1 MLAPRERQRFLM
13 WFIFGIF
20 IAGILGETIEKTII
34 LHGNE
39 DLAKVLEE
47 AMPKRCY
54 KDGKDYAEGE
64 AFQGGHLRYRC
75 QKFGVYVIEGCRT
88 DGGKDLDVGD
98 RVLEENLL
106 SQCFKEGNS
115 IFFRQTVCGI
125 IGMPACDKITPDSPL
140 LGVAG
145 MQEVGSV
152 SRTISTQVGSPS
164 TLEDSPGLPYGWH
177 IVGKFSENKMA
188 LYISQFA
195 QLPHAIK
202 ALTFILSLCLT
213 LCLIIAPSASGSFL
227 VWLTLLISF
236 LLNLSAAAILLFELE
251 NIVFPLFRTVSY
263 SMTESLGALL
273 LVILHFVSLWLCFNA
288 KTYTSSFAW
297 TVAAGICLLQ
307 SFAYAFDFFQYF
319 REWLREQREAA
330 NRLHVESPTSY
341 GLP

>member
-1 MLAPRERQRFLM
+1 
-13 WFIFGIF
+13 
-20 IAGILGETIEKTII
+20 
-34 LHGNE
+34 
-39 DLAKVLEE
+39 
-47 AMPKRCY
+47 MPKRCY

-177 IVGKFSENKMA
+177 IVGNA
-188 LYISQFA
+188 LFHELNTQIQ
-195 QLPHAIK
+195 
-202 ALTFILSLCLT
+202 ILSLCLT